1 MAAPRK
7 IGENRRAPNFIRR
20 GSFGLHLRPVW
31 RVLTLP
37 VIQAGAARPVR
48 GRMGWDIVERRLGRA
63 GGVKQREARQHE
75 WDRKYGENWA
85 VGYVIDGAFVLQDDA
100 VEQVYQASYEAFL
113 DAHPDVLDALVRTAK
128 VLRNPHALA
137 TGGVDLQVPALHEAL
152 RRRGLGLAGDEV
164 VDIGSWQGQASHA
177 LSVRLSPLH
186 LPCAAAPGM
195 TLEKFWQERKVL
207 AVWRE
212 DA

>member
-1 MAAPRK
+1 M
-7 IGENRRAPNFIRR
+7 
-20 GSFGLHLRPVW
+20 SWV
-31 RVLTLP
+31 
-37 VIQAGAARPVR
+37 
-48 GRMGWDIVERRLGRA
+48 IVERRLGRA
-63 GGVKQREARQHE
+63 GGVKQREARQRE
-75 WDRKYGENWA
+75 WDRKHGENWA
-85 VGYVIDGAFVLQDDA
+85 VGYVIDSGFVLQEDA
-100 VEQVYQASYEAFL
+100 VEQVYQASYDAFL
-113 DAHPDVLDALVRTAK
+113 GAHPDVLDALTRTAK

-152 RRRGLGLAGDEV
+152 RRRGRALEGAEV

-186 LPCAAAPGM
+186 LPCADEPGM

-207 AVWRE
+207 AVWRD